1 MKDKKLI
8 RPITDL
14 RNTNEISNQ
23 CHESNQPIHITK
35 NGYDDLVVMSSDVF
49 NQLTN
54 TNKVNADFP
63 NQSNCYGMIK
73 VACATNYVRL
83 ASIFDNLEEILKII
97 NDNKANDLDILLF
110 PELSLVGYSCGDL
123 FFNDTLLINVELALE
138 ELRKQTYRNHTLIFV
153 GAPLVYHDKLY
164 NCAIALCNGNILGVI
179 PKANLP
185 GYNEFYEKRQY
196 VEYKGEND
204 KICINGKFYPFGTKL
219 LFSNKYQRNLV
230 VGCEICEDLWSIKTP
245 STEHALAGANIIVN
259 LSASNELFG
268 KDNERRDLVKAT
280 STRLICAYMYA
291 SAGNG
296 ESTQDVVYSGH
307 NIIAENGEILKESTL
322 FENETIITEIDLDK
336 ICAIRRKN
344 SSFNCKN
351 NKDYQIIYFEKKLN
365 EKVLTRTINPYPF
378 LPSFENDSYNYAS
391 QIIKLQTMGLIKRME
406 HINCK
411 NVVLGLSG
419 GLDSTLALIVCYEAF
434 KKLNLDSKGIH
445 CITMPCFGTS
455 KRTYNNALKLCSI
468 LNTTLKNINIKEA
481 VTVHLRDINHDLKT
495 SDIAFENA
503 QARERTQ
510 ILFDYANMVNG
521 LVIGTG
527 DLSELALGWCTYNG
541 DHMSNYAVNT
551 SVSKTLVKFLV
562 KAYANTHEELKD
574 VLYDILDTPVSPE
587 LLPTNDGKV
596 TQITEEVV
604 GPYELHDFFL
614 YYFMKY
620 NFSIEKIYYYAKYA
634 FKDKYEND
642 VIKHW
647 LNKFVSRFFVSQFK
661 RSCMPDGPK
670 VSEISLSPRGDL
682 RMPSDA
688 YYKIFKLK

>member
-14 RNTNEISNQ
+14 RNTNDISSQ

-35 NGYDDLVVMSSDVF
+35 NGYDDLVVMSSEVY

-54 TNKVNADFP
+54 TNKVNSDFP
-63 NQSNCYGMIK
+63 IQSQCHGMIK
-73 VACATNYVRL
+73 VACATNYIRL
-83 ASIFDNLEEILKII
+83 ASNYDNVEEIVKII
-97 NDNKANDLDILLF
+97 NENKENDLDILVF
-110 PELSLVGYSCGDL
+110 PELSLTGYSCGDL
-123 FFNDTLLINVELALE
+123 FFNDSLIFSIEQGIE

-164 NCAIALCNGNILGVI
+164 NCAIALCNGQILGVV
-179 PKANLP
+179 PKSNLP

-196 VEYKGEND
+196 VEYRGEND
-204 KICINGKFYPFGTKL
+204 KICINGKLYPFGTKL
-219 LFSNKYQRNLV
+219 LFSNKYQKDLIV
-230 VGCEICEDLWSIKTP
+230 ACEICEDLWAIKTP
-245 STEHALAGANIIVN
+245 STAHALAGANVIVN
-259 LSASNELFG
+259 LSASNELYG
-268 KDNERRDLVKAT
+268 KDKERKELVKST
-280 STRLICAYMYA
+280 STRLICAYLYA

-307 NIIAENGEILKESTL
+307 NIISEIGEVLAESKL
-322 FENETIITEIDLDK
+322 FENQTIITEIDLDR
-336 ICAIRRKN
+336 ISGIRRKN
-344 SSFNCKN
+344 SSFASKQ
-351 NKDYQIIYFEKKLN
+351 NKDYQTIYFEKRLN
-365 EKVLTRTINPYPF
+365 EKELTRFINPLPF
-378 LPSFENDSYNYAS
+378 LPTGEDEAHLYAEG
-391 QIIKLQTMGLIKRME
+391 IIKLQTMGLVQRMS

-434 KKLNLDSKGIH
+434 KQLNIDTKGIH

-455 KRTYNNALKLCSI
+455 KRTYNNALKLSSI
-468 LNTTLKNINIKEA
+468 LHTTLKNINIKEA
-481 VTVHLRDINHDLKT
+481 VTVHLHDINHDLT
-495 SDIAFENA
+495 TNDIAFENA

-541 DHMSNYAVNT
+541 DHMSNYSVNV

-562 KAYANTHEELKD
+562 KAYANKHNELKE

-587 LLPTNDGKV
+587 LLPTVEGQISQV
-596 TQITEEVV
+596 TEDII
-604 GPYELHDFFL
+604 GPYELHDFFI

-620 NFSIEKIYYYAKYA
+620 NFSTEKLYYYAKHA
-634 FKDKYEND
+634 FKGKYEND
-642 VIKHW
+642 VIKSW
-647 LNKFVSRFFVSQFK
+647 LNKFITRFFSQQFK
-661 RSCMPDGPK
+661 RSCLPDGPK
-670 VSEISLSPRGDL
+670 VSEISMSPRGDL

-688 YYKIFKLK
+688 YSKIFKLK